1 MEKVFTVSSI
11 FQFFSL
17 SSLSQ
22 HPWQRYITLT
32 LILTLIITLIIT
44 RIQTLT
50 LPLTLTRDPILI

>member
-1 MEKVFTVSSI
+1 MVSSI